1 MNTDLILHKYMRHLR
16 IMNGGYISLDA
27 VELALRLALDELAES
42 TPSTPSISSMPL
54 LQTAGYDALAEQLI
68 RLNNWCAHHAPAAL
82 NGPGSTADVVLAVL
96 DSYAQQIDRQAEE
109 LRQAADPASHDDR
122 IAALKANLKAVD
134 ADNAL
139 LRSQLDA
146 MRDAAQSL
154 AEDKRNLQTEF
165 SSLSGQ
171 LAQLDTDNVALIR
184 RNKKLADELR
194 TLNSNAV
201 AVISGVVGAGLPN
214 GYVRPSTD
222 NNQQSPANNS
232 LWEDPD
238 KLIFLDDEAKDWW
251 IGMSS
256 GRHAWRSVPK
266 SMQLRMVRQVL
277 GHHDGDGPVRMIDF
291 DAIKPDWMPSANSH
305 TKTLGLSWQQLND
318 WSIEL

>member
-1 MNTDLILHKYMRHLR
+1 MISDTILHKYMRHLR
-16 IMNGGYISLDA
+16 YIDQGSIVHLDA

-42 TPSTPSISSMPL
+42 TPATPTVTSMP
-54 LQTAGYDALAEQLI
+54 GYDALAAQLI
-68 RLNNWCAHHAPAAL
+68 QLNNWCAHHAPAAL

-96 DSYAQQIDRQAEE
+96 DSYAQQIDGQAEE

-122 IAALKANLKAVD
+122 IAALKQNLKAVD

-165 SSLSGQ
+165 SSLSAQ
-171 LAQLDTDNVALIR
+171 LAQLDADNAALIR
-184 RNKKLADELR
+184 RNKELADELHISQNG
-194 TLNSNAV
+194 TGLAIKNPPLVNGNEAPSAISNSMWH
-201 AVISGVVGAGLPN
+201 G
-214 GYVRPSTD
+214 
-222 NNQQSPANNS
+222 
-232 LWEDPD
+232 PD
-238 KLIFLDDEAKDWW
+238 MLQLLDDEASDWW
-251 IGMSS
+251 IGCDT
-256 GRHAWRSVPK
+256 GRHAWRTVPK
-266 SMQLRMVRQVL
+266 PVQLRMVRHIL
-277 GHHDGDGPVRMIDF
+277 SFGPETGDMTMREF

>member
-1 MNTDLILHKYMRHLR
+1 MITDMILHKYLRHLR
-16 IMNGGYISLDA
+16 YIDQGSIVHIDA
-27 VELALRLALDELAES
+27 VELALRLALDELEQSIAS
-42 TPSTPSISSMPL
+42 TPSTPPTEL
-54 LQTAGYDALAEQLI
+54 ATLQAELERLQTAANAEVAELK
-68 RLNNWCAHHAPAAL
+68 
-82 NGPGSTADVVLAVL
+82 
-96 DSYAQQIDRQAEE
+96 QQIAE
-109 LRQAADPASHDDR
+109 
-122 IAALKANLKAVD
+122 
-134 ADNAL
+134 
-139 LRSQLDA
+139 
-146 MRDAAQSL
+146 
-154 AEDKRNLQTEF
+154 
-165 SSLSGQ
+165 
-171 LAQLDTDNVALIR
+171 LDTDNAALIR
-184 RNKKLADELR
+184 RNKELADELR

>member
-1 MNTDLILHKYMRHLR
+1 MSSDTIDTILHKYLR
-16 IMNGGYISLDA
+16 QLQAIDRMHPPHMDA
-27 VELALRLALDELAES
+27 VRLALRLALDELAES
-42 TPSTPSISSMPL
+42 TPATPTVTSMP
-54 LQTAGYDALAEQLI
+54 GYDAIAAQLI
-68 RLNNWCAHHAPAAL
+68 QLNNWCANHAPAAL

-109 LRQAADPASHDDR
+109 LRQA
-122 IAALKANLKAVD
+122 D

-165 SSLSGQ
+165 SSLSRQ
-171 LAQLDTDNVALIR
+171 LAQLDTDNAALIR
-184 RNKKLADELR
+184 RNKELADELR

-232 LWEDPD
+232 LWDDPNI
-238 KLIFLDDEAKDWW
+238 LTTLDDEATDWW
-251 IGMSS
+251 IGCAA
-256 GRHAWRSVPK
+256 GRHTWRTVPK
-266 SMQLRMVRQVL
+266 PVQLRMVRHIL
-277 GHHDGDGPVRMIDF
+277 SFGPESGAMTMRDF
-291 DAIKPDWMPSANSH
+291 DAIKPDWMPSSSSH
-305 TKTLGLSWQQLND
+305 TQTLRLSWAQLND
-318 WSIEL
+318 WKVELEATR